1 MNDASATSVNP
12 GPLKRRIGLWL
23 LLLYGL
29 GNILGA
35 GIYVLVGK
43 VAGEAGSAT
52 AWAFVLASAG
62 VAFTVFSYAELAA
75 RYPVSAGVAVYLYQ
89 AFSHRWLSVLV
100 GLLVMVSGIT
110 SAATISHGFV
120 GYFQVFWDLP
130 TVPLICGLIVV
141 LGGIAIWGISE
152 SVKVVAVLT
161 LVEAGGLLLIV
172 IFGGHFAVTSEP
184 LTNIVPSTP
193 ALSGVVVGAFLAFY
207 AFIGFEDM
215 VNIAEEVKRPERN
228 LPLAAV
234 LALLI
239 ATVLYALVSVVA
251 TSVVSPAELA
261 ASDAP
266 LALIYERSTGTSP
279 LPIVAISLFAVVNGA
294 LIQIIMGARILYGM
308 ARQGWLPSVFSR
320 VWWRT
325 ATPVLATVIVVLLTL
340 IFALAMPLE
349 RLAELTSLL
358 VLLIFVMVN
367 GALLRIKQRQPVAEG
382 VRCYPRWVPIVGL
395 VISMGFIA
403 ARWLL
408 A

>member
-1 MNDASATSVNP
+1 LSNFPETTTPSA
-12 GPLKRRIGLWL
+12 PLKRRVGLWL

-43 VAGEAGSAT
+43 VAGVAGGAT

-89 AFSHRWLSVLV
+89 AFNRPWLSLFV

-120 GYFQVFWDLP
+120 GYVQVFWDLP

-152 SVKVVAVLT
+152 SVKVVALLT
-161 LVEAGGLLLIV
+161 VAEAGGLVLIV
-172 IFGGHFAVTSEP
+172 MFGGHYAITVEP
-184 LTNIVPSTP
+184 LIQALPTSPG
-193 ALSGVVVGAFLAFY
+193 LSGVVVGAFLAFY

-228 LPLAAV
+228 LPLAAL

-251 TSVVSPAELA
+251 TSVISPAELA

-266 LALIYERSTGTSP
+266 LALIYERSTGASP

-294 LIQIIMGARILYGM
+294 LIQIIMGARMLYGM
-308 ARQGWLPSVFSR
+308 ARQGWLPSVLGQ
-320 VWWRT
+320 VWQPT
-325 ATPVLATVIVVLLTL
+325 ATPVIATVLVVVLTL
-340 IFALAMPLE
+340 VFALAMPLE

-367 GALLRIKQRQPVAEG
+367 GALLRIKRRQPLVEG
-382 VRCYPRWVPIVGL
+382 VRCYPLWVPAVGL
-395 VISMGFIA
+395 AISVGFIA

-408 A
+408 V